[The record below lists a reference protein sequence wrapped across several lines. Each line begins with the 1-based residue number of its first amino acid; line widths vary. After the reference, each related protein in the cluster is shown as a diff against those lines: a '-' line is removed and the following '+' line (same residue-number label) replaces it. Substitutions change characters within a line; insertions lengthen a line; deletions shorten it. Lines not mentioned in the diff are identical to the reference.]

1 MCKSIYSR
9 IYLVQ
14 TLNGQLGLKRI
25 SRCQALEVHDLG
37 LTERLV
43 AQLRVGGGTTA
54 MAPQPHII
62 GLRVKGQR
70 QNVS

>member
-14 TLNGQLGLKRI
+14 TLNAQLGLKRI
-25 SRCQALEVHDLG
+25 SRCRALEVHDRG

-43 AQLRVGGGTTA
+43 AQLRVGSATTA
-54 MAPQPHII
+54 MAPRPHII